1 MPNRIQLPLPTI
13 RWLLTLIAIVGVA
26 MSLVNDLTGES
37 AADQFILA
45 RGSFGALRIYLW
57 LEGLVLAGA
66 VFALGGHVI
75 SVGFA
80 VSRRMRPNLFG
91 MAAAFSP
98 ALPPAFGYVFVTLG
112 AAMVVLSMT
121 MVLALNYCRYMRLI

>member
-1 MPNRIQLPLPTI
+1 MPNGIQLRLPTI
-13 RWLLTLIAIVGVA
+13 KWLLAVIAIACLGL
-26 MSLVNDLTGES
+26 SLESDLTGQS

-75 SVGFA
+75 SAGFA
-80 VSRRMRPNLFG
+80 ITRKMRPNLLG
-91 MAAAFSP
+91 MAAAFDP
-98 ALPPAFGYVFVTLG
+98 PLPRAFGYVFVTLG
-112 AAMVVLSMT
+112 AGMVVLGMT
-121 MVLALNYCRYMRLI
+121 MVALLNYCRYMRLI